1 MQDILGGPVPL
12 AIVAPGAEL
21 ALWRGFLAAD
31 EAAALHAQLLDG
43 IDWRQETVSVFGKR
57 HLQPRR
63 SAWIGEQAYT
73 YSGLTVAPAPWPGV
87 LQSLKARVEAAAG
100 ARFNSVLLNLYRDGR
115 DAMGAHADDEPELGR
130 EPVIASLS
138 LGAVR
143 RLRFTPRKGWAG
155 EPFALPLEPGSLLL
169 MRGQTQRH
177 WLHAVPRQARV
188 TGPRINLTFR
198 CIQPR
203 PPAR

>member
-1 MQDILGGPVPL
+1 MQDIAGGPVPL
-12 AIVAPGAEL
+12 AIAAPGADL
-21 ALWRGFLAAD
+21 TLLRGFLAAD

-57 HLQPRR
+57 HLQPRL
-63 SAWIGEQAYT
+63 SAWIGDQAYT